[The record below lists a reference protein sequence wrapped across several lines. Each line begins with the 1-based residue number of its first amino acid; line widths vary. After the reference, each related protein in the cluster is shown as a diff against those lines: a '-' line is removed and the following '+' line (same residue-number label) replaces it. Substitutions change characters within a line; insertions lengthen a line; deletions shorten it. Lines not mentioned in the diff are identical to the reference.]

1 MTGNLEQAAS
11 EIIAGLEDSM
21 RLNFLLNVP
30 EVDRMYGRIGGADFY
45 RAAIGTLT
53 ELSAKAEKL
62 CLAWVVK
69 LHSTRI
75 GVAQSLLEKA
85 LQRAPIP
92 TTAAD
97 AEPHMEHR
105 DGQTYIVVGDGP
117 GNGGYSIE
125 LRENGENI
133 MHYR

>member
-1 MTGNLEQAAS
+1 MAGDLGQEAS
-11 EIIAGLEDSM
+11 EIISGLNDSM
-21 RLNFLLNVP
+21 NLQSLLNVP

-62 CLAWVVK
+62 GLAGVVK

-75 GVAQSLLEKA
+75 GVAQLLLEKE
-85 LQRAPIP
+85 LQRTPIP
-92 TTAAD
+92 TTALD
-97 AEPHMEHR
+97 AEPWMQH
-105 DGQTYIVVGDGP
+105 DKNISYIVVGGGP